1 MLGQGALLFNYMS
14 TKFATVAVRYRLLR
28 FPTMTFFFQRLLV
41 VICHVHI
48 GMLVGRPT
56 CFRHG
61 FAGHAW
67 IEMLQTCSSCRS
79 ISMETDDV
87 SARRRFIH
95 VCGVGSQCNDIVAG
109 RLDGASPGI
118 VIV

>member
-56 CFRHG
+56 CFLDIVLLDMLGLKCYKHAAHVVQFHWRRMTCQPEG
-61 FAGHAW
+61 GSFMSVGSALNAMILLQAG
-67 IEMLQTCSSCRS
+67 
-79 ISMETDDV
+79 SMERV
-87 SARRRFIH
+87 QA
-95 VCGVGSQCNDIVAG
+95 
-109 RLDGASPGI
+109 L
-118 VIV
+118 